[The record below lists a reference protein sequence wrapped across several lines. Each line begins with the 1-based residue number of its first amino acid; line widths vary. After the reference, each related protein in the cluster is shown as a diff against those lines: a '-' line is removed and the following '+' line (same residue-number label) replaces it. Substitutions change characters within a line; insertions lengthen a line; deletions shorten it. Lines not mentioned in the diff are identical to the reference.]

1 MVARRE
7 FAQILPLISGHRVL
21 RSSPFTPRR
30 RQLAVFQD
38 PFWTRHG
45 KKLTFSLPLRRYLP
59 YRRGDSSMTQA
70 IMNTT
75 LLTLI
80 LVSLLALP
88 SLGQGRDNTR
98 GSELKAEQGARPGK
112 KAGAR
117 SDEGTG
123 RAQMRRSD
131 RARQD
136 QEERRQHDEQRHQEQ
151 EHRRHEEQRHREQE
165 HRRHEEQ
172 HHQEEEHRRHEEQR
186 HREREHRRHEERSHR
201 DEEHRGHEEER
212 HHDKEQHHMDREE
225 ADVHHFLRRMENR
238 LSQLE
243 QRIRR
248 LEAEER
254 PNRGAR
260 RPQSGQRR
268 PAQPRGRAR

>member
-59 YRRGDSSMTQA
+59 YRKGDLSMTQA

-98 GSELKAEQGARPGK
+98 GPELKAEQGARPGK

-151 EHRRHEEQRHREQE
+151 EHRRHEEQHHREE
-165 HRRHEEQ
+165 
-172 HHQEEEHRRHEEQR
+172 
-186 HREREHRRHEERSHR
+186 EHRRHEERSHR
-201 DEEHRGHEEER
+201 DKEHRGHEEER
-212 HHDKEQHHMDREE
+212 HRDKEQHHMDREE